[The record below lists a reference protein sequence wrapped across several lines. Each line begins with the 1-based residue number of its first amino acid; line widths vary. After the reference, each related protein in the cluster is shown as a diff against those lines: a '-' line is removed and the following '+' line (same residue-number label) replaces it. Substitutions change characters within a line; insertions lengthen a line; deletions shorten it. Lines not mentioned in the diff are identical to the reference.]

1 MEHREIRESIPAY
14 ALDALGPL
22 DRAEVRHHLETCSDC
37 DRIYKESAEA
47 AALFGITIDAEAPSP
62 NLKTRLMEEVRQT
75 DQALPVGMRKRRIAI
90 PRGAVALGTVAVLV
104 VGLYA
109 VMLQNRFSSE
119 ERMIP
124 EVVALLASPSVYSVP
139 MESTEEAPRAS
150 AQIFVADNTDGA
162 AVLVNGL
169 HDPGQGVYTLW
180 MSIDGRPVAVTS
192 FEPDGNGKAVI
203 YVSRDLEAME
213 EMTVTLEES
222 AAAKTPQGPL
232 ILRSI

>member
-1 MEHREIRESIPAY
+1 MDHREIRESIPAF

-22 DRAEVRHHLETCSDC
+22 DLAEVRAHLETCSDC

-47 AALFGITIDAEAPSP
+47 AALFALTIDAETPAPD
-62 NLKTRLMEEVRQT
+62 LKARLMEEVRQT
-75 DQALPVGMRKRRIAI
+75 DQALPVGVRKRRIAV
-90 PRGAVALGTVAVLV
+90 PRGAVALGTVTILV

-119 ERMIP
+119 ERLVP

-139 MESTEEAPRAS
+139 MQATEEAPRAS
-150 AQIFVADNTDGA
+150 AQIFVVDDTEGA

-169 HDPGQGVYTLW
+169 HDPGRGVYTLW
-180 MSIDGRPVAVTS
+180 MSVDGKPVALTS
-192 FEPDGNGKAVI
+192 FEPDDNGKAVI
-203 YVSRDLEAME
+203 YVSRDLAAME

-222 AAAKTPQGPL
+222 ASAKTPKGPL
-232 ILRSI
+232 ILRSS